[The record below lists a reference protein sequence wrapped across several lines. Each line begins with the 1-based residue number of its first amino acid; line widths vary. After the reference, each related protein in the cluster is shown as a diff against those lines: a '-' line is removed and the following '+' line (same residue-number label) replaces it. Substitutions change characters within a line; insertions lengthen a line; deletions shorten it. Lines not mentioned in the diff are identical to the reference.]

1 MNRLWYD
8 KATSDWNC
16 ALPLGNGFM
25 GAMCFG
31 GTLIDRFQLNN
42 DSIWWSGPRDRINP
56 DAKESIPV
64 IRKLIREGRITEAE
78 DMANET
84 LAGIP
89 EYQSHYE
96 PLGDLFIIPEG
107 SERIQILGIREHWSG
122 QLNRI
127 EEISDYKRELN
138 IDNGIHTVSYTKEG
152 VRFVRESFISYP
164 DIVMAVKCQGAP
176 LRIFSERADQ
186 CEKVYMLSDNTLCME
201 GRTGAGGTSF
211 CMVIR
216 IVKGN
221 PYIKGR
227 TLHTDGDTEILVA
240 SQTDYYCKD
249 YVEDAVRILDE
260 AEKLGYEKLKQRH
273 IRDVSELMN
282 RCTLSIEC
290 EDRDNMPTD
299 IRLRNVQNGENDNG
313 LINLAFAYGRYL
325 LVSSSRPGSL
335 PANLQGIWN
344 DSFSP
349 MWDSKYTI
357 NINAQMNYWPA
368 EVTGLTEL
376 HTPLFEHIR
385 KMVPNGRKAASE
397 MYGAR
402 GWMAHHNTDIWG
414 DCAPQDTWPAASYW
428 QMGAAWLCLHILEH
442 YRYTGDKAFMEEYLP
457 IVKEAALFF
466 EDTLIENEAGQLV
479 VSPSVSPENT
489 YILPSGEKGTMCEGA
504 SMDAQ
509 ILHELFTGLIETGMI
524 SEFEKDRYTKIINK
538 LPKSVIADN
547 GTLQEWAY
555 PYEEVEIGH
564 RHISHCFAL
573 FPGKQL
579 FDEPGSDKLL
589 KAARAT
595 IERRLSGGGGHTGW
609 SRAWIINMWA
619 RLHDGDKCYENIIA
633 LLQKSMLPNL
643 FDNHPPFQID
653 GNFGLVSGIAEMLL
667 QSHEGEDRLLPALPS
682 AWKNGK
688 VTGLRS
694 RLGKIYDIEWRD
706 GKLLSYEEKQ
716 LLKNQ

>member
-8 KATSDWNC
+8 RSTNDWNC

-31 GTLIDRFQLNN
+31 GTLVDRFQMNN
-42 DSIWWSGPRDRINP
+42 DSIWWGGMRDRINP

-96 PLGDLFIIPEG
+96 PLGDLFIIPGG
-107 SERIQILGIREHWSG
+107 SERIQILGIRERWSG

-138 IDNGIHTVSYTKEG
+138 IDTGIHTVSYTKEG

-164 DIVMAVKCQGAP
+164 DKVMAVKCQGTP

-186 CEKVYMLSDNTLCME
+186 CEKVYKLSDNTLCME
-201 GRTGAGGTSF
+201 GKCGGDGTAF

-216 IVKGN
+216 AVKGN

-227 TLHTDGDTEILVA
+227 TIHADGNAEILVA

-249 YVEDAVRILDE
+249 YVEDAVKTLDE
-260 AEKLGYEKLKQRH
+260 AEKLGYEALKERH
-273 IRDVSELMN
+273 IRDVSELMK
-282 RCTLSIEC
+282 RCILSIEC
-290 EDRDNMPTD
+290 EDRDNIPTD
-299 IRLRNVQNGENDNG
+299 IRLKKVQEGDSDNG

-368 EVTGLTEL
+368 EVTGLSEL
-376 HTPLFEHIR
+376 HAPLFELIK
-385 KMVPNGRKAASE
+385 KMVPQGRKAASE

-402 GWMAHHNTDIWG
+402 GWMAHHNTDIHG

-428 QMGAAWLCLHILEH
+428 QMGAAWPCLHILEH
-442 YRYTGDKAFMEEYLP
+442 YRFTGDKKFMEEYLP
-457 IVKEAALFF
+457 VVKEAALFF

-509 ILHELFTGLIETGMI
+509 ILYELFSGLIELEMI
-524 SEFEKDRYTKIINK
+524 SEDEKERYTKILK
-538 LPKSVIADN
+538 SLPKPVIADN

-573 FPGKQL
+573 YPGKQL
-579 FDEPGSDKLL
+579 FDEPGKDLLL

-619 RLHDGDKCYENIIA
+619 RLCDGDKCYENIAA

-667 QSHEGEDRLLPALPS
+667 QSHEGEDKLLPALPA
-682 AWKNGK
+682 AWPNGK

-694 RLGKIYDIEWRD
+694 RSGKEYDIEWKN
-706 GKLLSYEEKQ
+706 GKLLSYEEKSAE
-716 LLKNQ
+716 KNE